1 MAEVTEG
8 LVVVDEGNEVEME
21 SFGCCLAVFTIMFG

>member
-8 LVVVDEGNEVEME
+8 LVVVDEGFEPEME
-21 SFGCCLAVFTIMFG
+21 EFGCCLSSFNWL